1 MSDKTCCL
9 CNKPMGSDDAFI
21 KIHNICRQCLESG
34 KEIEN
39 ITNNVF
45 MPLTR
50 WESTHIKQCKNCNAT
65 YVSLWYGSIHC
76 GPCVMK
82 RASKQKQRA
91 ETRLEKFKN
100 MSPEDF
106 QEIREKRIK
115 KYFQG
120 LIPFD
125 VATICR
131 VMSEKYILKSEIDT
145 YELLYDFFITGYPLW
160 ILSKK
165 FNRSKSSLDRI
176 INKLCFKILGYR
188 RYYYLFMP
196 IKHLPKAEKIKIIQ
210 HQISN
215 IKESQS
221 RTEQ

>member
-82 RASKQKQRA
+82 RASKQNNAR
-91 ETRLEKFKN
+91 RLDLKN
-100 MSPEDF
+100 L
-106 QEIREKRIK
+106 RICPPKISK
-115 KYFQG
+115 KY
-120 LIPFD
+120 
-125 VATICR
+125 
-131 VMSEKYILKSEIDT
+131 EK
-145 YELLYDFFITGYPLW
+145 
-160 ILSKK
+160 
-165 FNRSKSSLDRI
+165 
-176 INKLCFKILGYR
+176 
-188 RYYYLFMP
+188 
-196 IKHLPKAEKIKIIQ
+196 
-210 HQISN
+210 
-215 IKESQS
+215 KE
-221 RTEQ
+221 